1 MGSTRPMQGVPHTV
15 TAPPQVGTFTIMACA
30 GSEQHRRGI
39 AGSSSGNGHSRRGSF
54 PKEAATLRSVGTED
68 SVRTPAWL
76 VRERGHGR
84 AAPSNADRR
93 PRPGRRWETGLAIRY
108 HVEQCWPASV
118 EVAVAEQRLP
128 LGTVHAVLAARGAL
142 ETDRS
147 FAVSNADDVYG
158 EAATATQ
165 LATDNG
171 EHALI
176 GGCLPP
182 WPPTTR

>member
-1 MGSTRPMQGVPHTV
+1 
-15 TAPPQVGTFTIMACA
+15 MACA

-39 AGSSSGNGHSRRGSF
+39 AGSSSGNGHYRRGSF

-84 AAPSNADRR
+84 AAPSNADRQ
-93 PRPGRRWETGLAIRY
+93 PRPGRRWDTALAIRY

-128 LGTVHAVLAARGAL
+128 LGTVHAVLAARDAL
-142 ETDRS
+142 DAERS